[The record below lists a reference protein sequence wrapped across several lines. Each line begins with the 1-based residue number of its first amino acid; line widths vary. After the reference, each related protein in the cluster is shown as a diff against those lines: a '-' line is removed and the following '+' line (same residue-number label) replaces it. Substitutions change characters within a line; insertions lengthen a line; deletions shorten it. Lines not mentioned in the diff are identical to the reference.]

1 MQFDAEVSTYVPN
14 EAFGWRSIEGS
25 PVAHAGLMYFEPA
38 GDGRTRVHV
47 RMSYNPPGGWIGHGI
62 ASAFGVDPKSSLD
75 ADLARLKTLI
85 ETGRP
90 PHDAA
95 RRDI

>member
-1 MQFDAEVSTYVPN
+1 VA
-14 EAFGWRSIEGS
+14 GSIVG
-25 PVAHAGLMYFEPA
+25 HAGIARFDEER
-38 GDGRTRVHV
+38 DGSTRVHI
-47 RMSYNPPGGWIGHGI
+47 RMSYNPPGGWLGHGI
-62 ASAFGVDPKSSLD
+62 AAAFGVDPKRSLD

-95 RRDI
+95 RRDLH